1 MKTPELTE
9 KDVLGKTL
17 VIVGGGGQHPLSA
30 VWLNEMGE
38 GDLAKAKEHAAQ
50 NYKEPALYVYPKD
63 FDGALPLSRA
73 RYRRSRFVAAR
84 DLQPGHYICHIQ
96 RTVTGTQPFAG
107 VVIIDLD
114 DRTATPPIPGNV
126 AVEILDTR
134 PVLEKYAP
142 GYES

>member
-1 MKTPELTE
+1 MSEARIVYTE

-17 VIVGGGGQHPLSA
+17 ILVWGNKAAPLSA
-30 VWLNEMGE
+30 VWLNEMGK
-38 GDLAKAKEHAAQ
+38 GDLEQARLSHPNATM
-50 NYKEPALYVYPKD
+50 YVYPPD
-63 FDGALPLSRA
+63 FAYALPLSRA

-114 DRTATPPIPGNV
+114 DRTATPPIPGNA
-126 AVEILDTR
+126 AVEILDTK
-134 PVLEKYAP
+134 PQLDKYAP
-142 GYES
+142 GYEH